1 MYEVKDKNKTL
12 LFSNKTDADNYIDY
26 LQHGLKCI
34 AKKDRTYCF
43 NNGARLIDVSLYG
56 TNNEKF
62 VLHYNN
68 KCIVSKT
75 LQKKL
80 SIILAMILLLIV
92 LCSTA
97 EAMITLPFGYY
108 THNGFK
114 IIYTTKAVCIGVNT
128 LMTRDGQIWEYE
140 NNNFVIGDKYRI
152 TFSDNGTENDKMD
165 DKILSVKKC
174 H

>member
-1 MYEVKDKNKTL
+1 MLNMYEVKDKNKTY

-34 AKKDRTYCF
+34 SQKDRTYCF

-75 LQKKL
+75 LQQKYIK
-80 SIILAMILLLIV
+80 V
-92 LCSTA
+92 LG
-97 EAMITLPFGYY
+97 E
-108 THNGFK
+108 
-114 IIYTTKAVCIGVNT
+114 
-128 LMTRDGQIWEYE
+128 
-140 NNNFVIGDKYRI
+140 DK
-152 TFSDNGTENDKMD
+152 T
-165 DKILSVKKC
+165 
-174 H
+174 

>member
-1 MYEVKDKNKTL
+1 MNM
-12 LFSNKTDADNYIDY
+12 
-26 LQHGLKCI
+26 
-34 AKKDRTYCF
+34 R
-43 NNGARLIDVSLYG
+43 
-56 TNNEKF
+56 
-62 VLHYNN
+62 
-68 KCIVSKT
+68 
-75 LQKKL
+75 KKL
-80 SIILAMILLLIV
+80 SIILAMILLFIA

-152 TFSDNGTENDKMD
+152 TFSDNGTEDDKTD

>member
-1 MYEVKDKNKTL
+1 MLNVYEVKDKNKTL

-75 LQKKL
+75 LQQKYIK
-80 SIILAMILLLIV
+80 V
-92 LCSTA
+92 LG
-97 EAMITLPFGYY
+97 E
-108 THNGFK
+108 
-114 IIYTTKAVCIGVNT
+114 
-128 LMTRDGQIWEYE
+128 
-140 NNNFVIGDKYRI
+140 DK
-152 TFSDNGTENDKMD
+152 
-165 DKILSVKKC
+165 V
-174 H
+174 

>member
-1 MYEVKDKNKTL
+1 MLNMYEVKDKNKTY

-34 AKKDRTYCF
+34 SQKDRTYCF

-75 LQKKL
+75 LQKKY
-80 SIILAMILLLIV
+80 IKV
-92 LCSTA
+92 LGGTNY
-97 EAMITLPFGYY
+97 E
-108 THNGFK
+108 HEEK
-114 IIYTTKAVCIGVNT
+114 IINYLNYNIAIHCT
-128 LMTRDGQIWEYE
+128 LFNSRGNDNFAIW
-140 NNNFVIGDKYRI
+140 
-152 TFSDNGTENDKMD
+152 
-165 DKILSVKKC
+165 ILHS
-174 H
+174 